1 MKVEYSV
8 LETIGIV
15 KIEGN
20 VNLYELYMMREA
32 FEDFQDKPLTKVILD
47 LSGVDYIDSSG
58 IGLLIAQATKYRDKK
73 IKFYLASINKSIEHV
88 FKVTS
93 FAKLFLKSENLD
105 DAIKE

>member
-8 LETIGIV
+8 LDTTGIV

-20 VNLYELYMMREA
+20 VNLYELHMLREA
-32 FEDFQDKPLTKVILD
+32 FENFQEKPLTKVILD

-58 IGLLIAQATKYRDKK
+58 IGLFIAQAAKYRDKK
-73 IKFYLASINKSIEHV
+73 IRFYLASINKSIEHV

-93 FAKLFLKSENLD
+93 FAKLFLKSDSLE

>member
-20 VNLYELYMMREA
+20 VNLYELYMMRDA

-93 FAKLFLKSENLD
+93 FAKLFLKSESLE

>member
-1 MKVEYSV
+1 LKVEYSV

-20 VNLYELYMMREA
+20 VNLYELHMMRDA

-73 IKFYLASINKSIEHV
+73 IKFYLLSFTIQINQ
-88 FKVTS
+88 
-93 FAKLFLKSENLD
+93 
-105 DAIKE
+105 